1 MKKTNPGAALAAA
14 LLLALVAVSCDRDRS
29 NPLDPQADFVQNRP
43 EAPAQLVAEPGV
55 GVIRLAWQ
63 GVTDRDLAGYAL
75 FRSERSNGT
84 YAFVPGDGDSTA
96 GITTGKVVFADSIH
110 TQNRTFFY
118 RIAAI
123 DTAGLQSELTA
134 FVGATALEDNIAPE
148 SPQSLSAVPDED
160 VLGRVVLRWSA
171 PQKDSDGRD
180 LSGLSGYVIL
190 RAEAGTG
197 GVVPIDT
204 LVAGIREFVDNDLKT
219 LTTYSYSMVAFD
231 VGGNTSRPATAV
243 QVTTPGLPTP
253 KSVNAAD
260 GIGRIVV
267 TWGAVEDE
275 ALIGYDIYRSVSSED
290 GYVRLAGAEGRSFTT
305 GRTTYIDSG
314 LTGGALFFY
323 RVRAVGRAG
332 AASEL
337 STFVSGEAQADE
349 VPPGVPAN
357 LSAVPDAAD
366 FGRITVS
373 WNVPQRDAS
382 GGVLTGLAGYAV
394 FRSQETTDSFV
405 RIATVTDP
413 SFVDTGLDE
422 STTFYYTVAAFDEK
436 GNESG
441 RASAVRVRTQGEDR
455 IGPDAP
461 VNVSAVADEST
472 TGRII
477 VRWSAPTT
485 DSDGQELTGL
495 SGFVLFRSE
504 GGPGSFVPAD
514 TVGADIRLWPDAD
527 LKSLTLYA
535 YTVVA
540 FDAAG
545 NESRPATSSQTTTG
559 GIPAPQGLAA
569 RDEIGRILID
579 WRPVD
584 DSDLAG
590 YNIYRSTRSDAGFV
604 RLEGSEGADFTTG
617 RTSYIDS
624 NLTGGSLFF
633 YKVLAVGTNGL
644 LSELSAFVGGRA
656 LADESAPGAP
666 RNVSAVADENDPGQI
681 TVGWSAPSTDASGD
695 DLTGLS
701 GFLLLRAEGSDGA
714 LLPVDTLA
722 ATLRTYV
729 DSGLKALTVY
739 RYAMVAFDA
748 SGNQSS
754 QALSSSTRTAGI
766 PTPVAV
772 VAIEG
777 LGRITLQWQAVDS
790 DDLLGYDVYRA
801 TRSDGTYQILAA
813 GEGSSFTT
821 GRTSYIDSNLA
832 GGTVLFYR
840 VRAIGANNVA
850 SELST
855 FVSAQ
860 AAAGIPI
867 PDALVAVEGLG
878 RITLQWQ
885 AVDSDDL
892 LGYDVYR
899 ATRSDGTYQ
908 IIAGG
913 EGSPYTTGRTSYVDS
928 NLAAGT
934 LFFYKVRAIGTNNV
948 VSELST
954 FVSAQAAADES
965 APAAPQNIS
974 VVPSGTDPTQIT
986 VRWTAPITD
995 AGGRERTGLAGFRL
1009 LRAEGSGSFAP
1020 IATLAADIRQYDD
1033 SGLRSLTVY
1042 RYTLTAFDPAGN
1054 ESGQSSTGQA
1064 QTIGVAIPGGVRAS
1078 DGIGRIEITWSAVD
1092 ADDLIG
1098 YNLYR
1103 STRPDQTFTL
1113 LADDGGAAFT
1123 TGRTTFVD
1131 SSVTAGA
1138 LFYYKVAAVTTS
1150 LQSERSAFVSGRAAN
1165 DDVAPAS
1172 PADIVAI
1179 ADDAQALVSLSWT
1192 GSSVDQG
1199 GGDLT
1204 GLTSYIVFRGKGSAI
1219 ALVALD
1225 TIDARTTS
1233 YADAA
1238 LQAATTYY
1246 YAVSALDGSGNVSPR
1261 SSTVAA
1267 TTQGIGAPLN
1277 VNAVGDVKSIT
1288 VSWSASG
1295 EEDLLGYNV
1304 YRSARSDRD
1313 FSRLAGTEG
1322 TSFTTGQ
1329 TAFIDSNLGGG
1340 QIRFYRVS
1348 VVTGSGESEPS
1359 SFDGATVQA
1368 DTRAPAAPTFLDGEP
1383 NNGDPERLSLSWRAP
1398 GSDANGSSLT
1408 GVSLYRIYRS
1418 ATSDGD
1424 FQEIATSSTT
1434 AYEDTLLDQRTTYY
1448 YQVEALDDDGN
1459 ISPRSSTAAATTSGV
1474 DLPTNVRLVSST
1486 PSDGAAPPVVTI
1498 SWTKSAGAILRYEV
1512 SRATVANS
1520 TNDSDYTSVVPN
1532 SVTTSRTDNGV
1543 VRGTV
1548 YYYRVRAIDIDSRA
1562 SDWTEVLAIAVA
1574 N

>member
-559 GIPAPQGLAA
+559 GIPAPQGRPAHIA
-569 RDEIGRILID
+569 MSVRILSVF
-579 WRPVD
+579 RQ
-584 DSDLAG
+584 A
-590 YNIYRSTRSDAGFV
+590 
-604 RLEGSEGADFTTG
+604 GSEICVIF
-617 RTSYIDS
+617 
-624 NLTGGSLFF
+624 
-633 YKVLAVGTNGL
+633 
-644 LSELSAFVGGRA
+644 
-656 LADESAPGAP
+656 
-666 RNVSAVADENDPGQI
+666 
-681 TVGWSAPSTDASGD
+681 
-695 DLTGLS
+695 
-701 GFLLLRAEGSDGA
+701 
-714 LLPVDTLA
+714 
-722 ATLRTYV
+722 
-729 DSGLKALTVY
+729 
-739 RYAMVAFDA
+739 
-748 SGNQSS
+748 
-754 QALSSSTRTAGI
+754 
-766 PTPVAV
+766 
-772 VAIEG
+772 
-777 LGRITLQWQAVDS
+777 
-790 DDLLGYDVYRA
+790 
-801 TRSDGTYQILAA
+801 
-813 GEGSSFTT
+813 
-821 GRTSYIDSNLA
+821 
-832 GGTVLFYR
+832 VLF
-840 VRAIGANNVA
+840 
-850 SELST
+850 
-855 FVSAQ
+855 
-860 AAAGIPI
+860 
-867 PDALVAVEGLG
+867 ALHQKGMG
-878 RITLQWQ
+878 
-885 AVDSDDL
+885 
-892 LGYDVYR
+892 
-899 ATRSDGTYQ
+899 
-908 IIAGG
+908 
-913 EGSPYTTGRTSYVDS
+913 
-928 NLAAGT
+928 
-934 LFFYKVRAIGTNNV
+934 
-948 VSELST
+948 
-954 FVSAQAAADES
+954 
-965 APAAPQNIS
+965 QNILRQQ
-974 VVPSGTDPTQIT
+974 VP
-986 VRWTAPITD
+986 
-995 AGGRERTGLAGFRL
+995 GLALQRSPCLSLGFFPFVQSCTDL
-1009 LRAEGSGSFAP
+1009 GTCG
-1020 IATLAADIRQYDD
+1020 IRQCQVWIQTHRFLGAFLRQSEPLLVRQQQCFLRVED
-1033 SGLRSLTVY
+1033 SHVRS
-1042 RYTLTAFDPAGN
+1042 P
-1054 ESGQSSTGQA
+1054 QQCP
-1064 QTIGVAIPGGVRAS
+1064 I
-1078 DGIGRIEITWSAVD
+1078 
-1092 ADDLIG
+1092 
-1098 YNLYR
+1098 
-1103 STRPDQTFTL
+1103 
-1113 LADDGGAAFT
+1113 
-1123 TGRTTFVD
+1123 
-1131 SSVTAGA
+1131 
-1138 LFYYKVAAVTTS
+1138 KS
-1150 LQSERSAFVSGRAAN
+1150 LQPLFVLSQTPQTEREPTEHLRIVRIFSERLAKKRLGICI
-1165 DDVAPAS
+1165 AS
-1172 PADIVAI
+1172 
-1179 ADDAQALVSLSWT
+1179 
-1192 GSSVDQG
+1192 
-1199 GGDLT
+1199 
-1204 GLTSYIVFRGKGSAI
+1204 
-1219 ALVALD
+1219 
-1225 TIDARTTS
+1225 
-1233 YADAA
+1233 
-1238 LQAATTYY
+1238 
-1246 YAVSALDGSGNVSPR
+1246 
-1261 SSTVAA
+1261 
-1267 TTQGIGAPLN
+1267 
-1277 VNAVGDVKSIT
+1277 
-1288 VSWSASG
+1288 
-1295 EEDLLGYNV
+1295 
-1304 YRSARSDRD
+1304 
-1313 FSRLAGTEG
+1313 
-1322 TSFTTGQ
+1322 
-1329 TAFIDSNLGGG
+1329 
-1340 QIRFYRVS
+1340 
-1348 VVTGSGESEPS
+1348 
-1359 SFDGATVQA
+1359 
-1368 DTRAPAAPTFLDGEP
+1368 
-1383 NNGDPERLSLSWRAP
+1383 
-1398 GSDANGSSLT
+1398 
-1408 GVSLYRIYRS
+1408 
-1418 ATSDGD
+1418 
-1424 FQEIATSSTT
+1424 
-1434 AYEDTLLDQRTTYY
+1434 
-1448 YQVEALDDDGN
+1448 
-1459 ISPRSSTAAATTSGV
+1459 
-1474 DLPTNVRLVSST
+1474 
-1486 PSDGAAPPVVTI
+1486 
-1498 SWTKSAGAILRYEV
+1498 LRQ
-1512 SRATVANS
+1512 
-1520 TNDSDYTSVVPN
+1520 
-1532 SVTTSRTDNGV
+1532 
-1543 VRGTV
+1543 
-1548 YYYRVRAIDIDSRA
+1548 
-1562 SDWTEVLAIAVA
+1562 
-1574 N
+1574 

>member
-29 NPLDPQADFVQNRP
+29 NPLDPQSDFVQNRP
-43 EAPAQLVAEPGV
+43 EAPAQLAAEPGV

-75 FRSERSNGT
+75 FRSEQSNGT

-118 RIAAI
+118 RIAAV

-134 FVGATALEDNIAPE
+134 FVGATALEDNVAPDA
-148 SPQSLSAVPDED
+148 PQSLSAVPDED

-204 LVAGIREFVDNDLKT
+204 LVAGTREFVDNDLKT
-219 LTTYSYSMVAFD
+219 LTMYSYSMVAFD
-231 VGGNTSRPATAV
+231 AGGNTSRPATAV

-260 GIGRIVV
+260 EIGRIVV
-267 TWGAVEDE
+267 TWAAVEDE
-275 ALIGYDIYRSVSSED
+275 ALIGYDIYRSVSSDD
-290 GYVRLAGAEGRSFTT
+290 GYDRLAGVEGRSFTT

-314 LTGGALFFY
+314 LTGGALFYY

-337 STFVSGEAQADE
+337 STFVSGEAKADE

-357 LSAVPDAAD
+357 VSAVPDVAD

-405 RIATVTDP
+405 RIATVVDP
-413 SFVDTGLDE
+413 SYVDSGLDE

-495 SGFVLFRSE
+495 SGFVVFRSE

-514 TVGADIRLWPDAD
+514 TVGADLRLWQDAD

-590 YNIYRSTRSDAGFV
+590 YDIYRSTRSDAGFV
-604 RLEGSEGADFTTG
+604 RLAGSEGADFTTG

-624 NLTGGSLFF
+624 NLAGGSLFF

-681 TVGWSAPSTDASGD
+681 TVGWSAPSIDTSGG
-695 DLTGLS
+695 DLTGLT

-729 DSGLKALTVY
+729 DTGLKALTVY

-766 PTPVAV
+766 PTPMAV

-777 LGRITLQWQAVDS
+777 LGRITLQWQAVAS

-801 TRSDGTYQILAA
+801 TRSDGTYQILA
-813 GEGSSFTT
+813 GSEGSSFTT
-821 GRTSYIDSNLA
+821 GRTSYVDSNLT
-832 GGTVLFYR
+832 GGTLLFYR
-840 VRAIGANNVA
+840 VRAIGTNSVA
-850 SELST
+850 
-855 FVSAQ
+855 
-860 AAAGIPI
+860 
-867 PDALVAVEGLG
+867 
-878 RITLQWQ
+878 
-885 AVDSDDL
+885 
-892 LGYDVYR
+892 
-899 ATRSDGTYQ
+899 
-908 IIAGG
+908 
-913 EGSPYTTGRTSYVDS
+913 
-928 NLAAGT
+928 
-934 LFFYKVRAIGTNNV
+934 
-948 VSELST
+948 SELST

-995 AGGRERTGLAGFRL
+995 AGGRERTGLDGFRL

-1064 QTIGVAIPGGVRAS
+1064 RTIGVPIPDGVRAS
-1078 DGIGRIEITWSAVD
+1078 DGIGRIEITWNAVD

-1103 STRPDQTFTL
+1103 STRPDLLFTL
-1113 LADDGGAAFT
+1113 LAGDGGAVFT

-1131 SSVTAGA
+1131 STATVGE
-1138 LFYYKVAAVTTS
+1138 LLYYKVAAVTTS

-1172 PADIVAI
+1172 PSDIVAI
-1179 ADDAQALVSLSWT
+1179 ADEAQALVSLSWT
-1192 GSSVDQG
+1192 GSSTDQG

-1204 GLTSYIVFRGKGSAI
+1204 GLTSYIVFRGKGSAT

-1225 TIDARTTS
+1225 TIDASTTS

-1267 TTQGIGAPLN
+1267 ATQGIGAPLN
-1277 VNAVGDVKSIT
+1277 VDAVGDVKSIT

-1295 EEDLLGYNV
+1295 EDELLGYNV
-1304 YRSARSDRD
+1304 FRSTRSDQG
-1313 FSRLAGTEG
+1313 FSRLAGAEG

-1329 TAFIDSNLGGG
+1329 TAFIDSNLSGG
-1340 QIRFYRVS
+1340 QILFYRVS
-1348 VVTGSGESEPS
+1348 VVTGSGESEQS
-1359 SFDGATVQA
+1359 AFDGATVQT
-1368 DTRAPAAPTFLDGEP
+1368 DTRAPAAPTFLVGEP
-1383 NNGDPERLSLSWRAP
+1383 NNGDPERLSLNWRPPA
-1398 GSDANGSSLT
+1398 SDSNGSTLT

-1418 ATSDGD
+1418 TTSDGD
-1424 FQEIATSSTT
+1424 FQEISTASTT
-1434 AYEDTLLDQRTTYY
+1434 AYDDTLLDQRTTYY

-1459 ISPRSSTAAATTSGV
+1459 VSPRSSTAAATTSGV

-1512 SRATVANS
+1512 SRTTVANS
-1520 TNDSDYTSVVPN
+1520 TTDSDYTAVVPN
-1532 SVTTSRTDNGV
+1532 NVSTTRTDNGV

-1548 YYYRVRAIDIDSRA
+1548 YYFRVRAIDIDSRE
-1562 SDWTEVLAIAVA
+1562 SDWTEVLAISVA